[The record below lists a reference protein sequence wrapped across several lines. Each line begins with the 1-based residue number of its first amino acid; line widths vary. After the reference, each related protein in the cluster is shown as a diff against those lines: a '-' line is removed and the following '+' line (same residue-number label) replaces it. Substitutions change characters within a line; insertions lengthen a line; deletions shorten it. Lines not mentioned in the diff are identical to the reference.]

1 MHGFGNNSNVWKS
14 YIELFTKEWFEVIAP
29 NLRFHRHGEEITR
42 LGEVSLLDYM
52 EDLETLINSFE
63 KPPIIVGYSM

>member
-14 YIELFTKEWFEVIAP
+14 YIELFTKEGFEVIAP
-29 NLRFHRHGEEITR
+29 NLRFHGHGEEITR